1 MNCKAAPML
10 LILWLMLSV
19 PAWGAEM
26 NLTADYIDE
35 IEGIY
40 TARGNVR
47 VEREDA
53 VLKADEMTHDRKTG
67 KVSLK
72 GNVSYED
79 PEITIKAE
87 SGDFDFEDDT
97 GTLYEAYAFIKKD
110 NYHIKARELRRL
122 SRWRYRL
129 KKASFTTC
137 DAPKSQ
143 GLVAWCIRS
152 RDADII
158 VGDRAALKHA
168 SLSVKGV
175 PVLYAPYIWAPVLI
189 ERKTGLLL
197 PDAGYSS
204 TKGGYWRQPFF
215 WAISENRDAT
225 FYLDVYTKRGLG
237 QALEYRYIE
246 RPDLKGRAYVSHQR
260 DRKLHT
266 DFWTL
271 RAAHEQKSGFFNLN
285 LLNRRQYFRLYE
297 VKHEESSRRFLESN
311 FEVRAPLKG
320 SMLYLRGN
328 HYTELK
334 EGISQKT
341 VLQRLPEAGFIFYPE
356 GARSP
361 LTVSFNAGA
370 TNFTRQDGPSGQRLA
385 IGFRAWHTAG
395 KSLRLSQSVG
405 LGEAL
410 YHIESTGGGDN
421 RETLDYTASVSTALR
436 RRYRG
441 FAHAIEP
448 SAGYTYAHQS
458 RGDLPVFD
466 STELGLNRHSLKLS
480 LVNRL
485 RSEKREF
492 LTLQAVEDFDMEG
505 GSTLRLGLQA
515 QPPGLRADMT
525 YDTGEGALRDASSEL
540 STELYGVGLS
550 AGIQYARAG
559 DLTTAGFGLLANPG
573 ALSLEGRLW
582 YDLKEGHMR
591 NLTAGIGYQRQCW
604 AVALTYVKKP
614 EDYSWYLSVTL
625 KGIGVVKAH

>member
-1 MNCKAAPML
+1 
-10 LILWLMLSV
+10 
-19 PAWGAEM
+19 M

-53 VLKADEMTHDRKTG
+53 VLQANELTHDRKTG
-67 KVSLK
+67 KISLK

-87 SGDFDFEDDT
+87 SGEFDFEDDT

-110 NYHIKARELRRL
+110 NYHIEAKELRRL

-137 DAPKSQ
+137 DAPYLAV
-143 GLVAWCIRS
+143 GRARPEWCIRS

-158 VGDRAALKHA
+158 VGDRAALKHI

-197 PDAGYSS
+197 PDVGYSS

-225 FYLDVYTKRGLG
+225 FYLDVYTKRGFG

-246 RPDLKGRAYVSHQR
+246 RADLKGRAYVSHQR
-260 DRKLHT
+260 DRELHT

-320 SMLYLRGN
+320 ARLYLRGN

-334 EGISQKT
+334 EGISQKA
-341 VLQRLPEAGFIFYPE
+341 VLQRLPEAGFVFYPE
-356 GARSP
+356 GLGP
-361 LTVSFNAGA
+361 TVSFKTSV
-370 TNFTRQDGPSGQRLA
+370 TNFIRQEGPSGQRFA
-385 IGFRAWHTAG
+385 IGLRAWHTMG
-395 KSLRLSQSVG
+395 KALRLSQSLG

-410 YHIESTGGGDN
+410 YHIESASGGDN

-436 RRYRG
+436 KKYRG
-441 FAHAIEP
+441 FAHAVEP
-448 SAGYTYAHQS
+448 SVGYTYAHQS
-458 RGDLPVFD
+458 REDLPVLD
-466 STELGLNRHSLKLS
+466 STELVINRHSLKLS

-492 LTLQAVEDFDMEG
+492 LTVQATEDFDMKG
-505 GSTLRLGLQA
+505 GSALRLGLQA

-540 STELYGVGLS
+540 STELYGVGLF

-559 DLTTAGFGLLANPG
+559 DLTTAGFGLRANPG

-625 KGIGVVKAH
+625 VGIGVVKAH